1 MVRGRELIM
10 VKDLVIGIDSS
21 TTATKA
27 IAWTGDGLLLAEGR
41 CSIALANPAP
51 LLYEQDARDWWHAAC
66 AALQDLGRQV
76 DLVRTAAVAIA
87 NQRETW
93 VAVDAHG
100 EPLRPAMVWMDERG
114 RPDVDLL
121 EARIGRARLLQITG
135 KIPGP
140 LPCLYS
146 IHWMKR
152 EEPDLYA
159 RAARFLDVHGYLVQR
174 LTGDCRTSWSSADP
188 TGLLDL
194 EGKRYAPEIL
204 DVLEVG
210 PERFAEALAPGS
222 VLGEVH
228 AAAAEATGLPSGTPV
243 VAGGGDG
250 QAAGLGTGVLG
261 PGRAYLNLGTASVS
275 GVYGDRYAT
284 DPAFRTMTSLTGE
297 GYIFELCLITG
308 TFLTNWLVEQLFE
321 EDPRTDPDIY
331 RKLEREAARLPIG
344 ADGLMLMPYWGGVMT
359 PYWDADARGI
369 LIGLS
374 SEHGRGHVYRAMME
388 GIALDEAMGLD
399 GIEQA
404 TGERVDELLTI
415 GGGSRSELWS
425 RIVANATGKPVK
437 RLATAEASSLGA
449 GIAAAAG
456 VGWFDS
462 VRAAASAMAG
472 RVEDVIEPEA
482 AAAGRY
488 AELLGIYRRLYPA
501 TRTIL
506 NDLTA
511 FKEAARR

>member
-1 MVRGRELIM
+1 MT
-10 VKDLVIGIDSS
+10 KDLVIGIDSS

-27 IAWTGDGLLLAEGR
+27 IAWTGDGNLVAEGR
-41 CSIALANPAP
+41 CPIELKNPAP
-51 LLYEQDARDWWHAAC
+51 LYYEQDARDWWR
-66 AALQDLGRQV
+66 ALCSALGDLGQKV
-76 DLVRTAAVAIA
+76 DLARTAAVSIG

-93 VAVDAHG
+93 APVDADG
-100 EPLRPAMVWMDERG
+100 EPLRPGMVWMDERG

-121 EARIGRARLLQITG
+121 ERAIGRERLLEITG

-152 EEPDLYA
+152 EEPELYQK
-159 RAARFLDVHGYLVQR
+159 AARFLDVHGFLVQR
-174 LTGDCRTSWSSADP
+174 LTGQYRTSWSSADP
-188 TGLLDL
+188 TALLDL
-194 EGKRYAPEIL
+194 ESKRYADDIL
-204 DVLEVG
+204 AALELDADH
-210 PERFAEALAPGS
+210 FAEPCRPGS
-222 VLGEVH
+222 VLGEVQKV
-228 AAAAEATGLPSGTPV
+228 ASEATGLPIGTPV

-275 GVYGDRYAT
+275 GVYGKSYAT

-321 EDPRTDPDIY
+321 EDPRVNPDVY
-331 RKLEREAARLPIG
+331 SKLAHEAARLPVG

-359 PYWDADARGI
+359 PYWDADARGL

-374 SEHGRGHVYRAMME
+374 SQHGRGHVYRAMME
-388 GIALDEAMGLD
+388 GIALDEAMGLQ
-399 GIEQA
+399 GIEA
-404 TGERVDELLTI
+404 VTGERVEELLTI
-415 GGGSRSELWS
+415 GGGSKSDLWC

-437 RLATAEASSLGA
+437 RLATAEATSLGA

-456 VGWFDS
+456 AGWFDS
-462 VRAAASAMAG
+462 VQAAAEAMTG
-472 RVEDVIEPEA
+472 DVEDTIDPEPALAE
-482 AAAGRY
+482 RY
-488 AELLGIYRRLYPA
+488 AALLGIYKRLYPQ
-501 TRTIL
+501 TRSIL

-511 FKEAARR
+511 FKEAGRK

>member
-1 MVRGRELIM
+1 VN
-10 VKDLVIGIDSS
+10 KDLVIGIDSS

-27 IAWTGDGLLLAEGR
+27 IAWTGDGVLVAEGR
-41 CSIALANPAP
+41 CPIDLHNPAP
-51 LLYEQDARDWWHAAC
+51 LYYEQDARDWWRALC
-66 AALQDLGRQV
+66 AALGDLGQKV
-76 DLVRTAAVAIA
+76 DFSRIAAVSIA

-93 VAVDAHG
+93 VPVGADG

-121 EARIGRARLLQITG
+121 EARIGRKKLLEITG
-135 KIPGP
+135 KTPGP

-152 EEPDLYA
+152 EEPDLFA
-159 RAARFLDVHGYLVQR
+159 RTSRFLDVNGYLVQR
-174 LTGDCRTSWSSADP
+174 LTGDYRTSWSSADP
-188 TGLLDL
+188 TALLDL
-194 EGKRYAPEIL
+194 ESKRYAPEVL
-204 DVLEVG
+204 AALEVDS
-210 PERFAEALAPGS
+210 ELFAEPCRPGS
-222 VLGEVH
+222 VLGEVRMS
-228 AAAAEATGLPSGTPV
+228 AAEATGLPEGTPV

-275 GVYGDRYAT
+275 GVYGKTYAT
-284 DPAFRTMTSLTGE
+284 DSAFRTMTSLSGE

-321 EDPRTDPDIY
+321 EDPIKDPDVFK
-331 RKLEREAARLPIG
+331 RLEHEAACLPPG
-344 ADGLMLMPYWGGVMT
+344 SDGLMLMPYWGGVMT

-388 GIALDEAMGLD
+388 GIALDEAMGLE
-399 GIEQA
+399 GIEEV
-404 TGERVDELLTI
+404 TGERVEELLTI
-415 GGGSRSELWS
+415 GGGSKSDLWS

-437 RLATAEASSLGA
+437 RLATAEATSLGA
-449 GIAAAAG
+449 GITAALG
-456 VGWFDS
+456 VGWFSDAM
-462 VRAAASAMAG
+462 AAAEAMAG
-472 RVEDVIEPEA
+472 KVEDVIAPEPGEA
-482 AAAGRY
+482 ERY
-488 AELLGIYRRLYPA
+488 AELLGIYKRLYPA
-501 TRTIL
+501 NQSIL

-511 FKEAARR
+511 FKEANRV

>member
-1 MVRGRELIM
+1 MT
-10 VKDLVIGIDSS
+10 KDLVIGIDSS

-27 IAWTGDGLLLAEGR
+27 IAWTCDGKLLGEGR
-41 CSIALANPAP
+41 CSIILKNPAP
-51 LLYEQDARDWWHAAC
+51 LHYEQDARDWWRALC
-66 AALQDLGRQV
+66 AALRDLGTQVDLGRI
-76 DLVRTAAVAIA
+76 AAVAIA

-93 VAVDAHG
+93 VPVDADG
-100 EPLRPAMVWMDERG
+100 EPLRPGMVWMDERG

-121 EARIGRARLLQITG
+121 EHAIGRERLLHVTG
-135 KIPGP
+135 KTPGP

-152 EEPDLYA
+152 EEPELYA
-159 RAARFLDVHGYLVQR
+159 GVARFLDVHGFLVHR
-174 LTGDCRTSWSSADP
+174 LTGQYRTSWSSADP
-188 TGLLDL
+188 TALLDL
-194 EGKRYAPEIL
+194 ESKCYAPEIL
-204 DVLEVG
+204 AALDVG
-210 PERFAEALAPGS
+210 AQNFAEPCRPGT
-222 VLGEVH
+222 VLGEVTT
-228 AAAAEATGLPSGTPV
+228 AAVEATGLPPGTPI

-275 GVYGDRYAT
+275 GVYGKAYAT

-321 EDPRTDPDIY
+321 EDPQANPDVY
-331 RKLEREAARLPIG
+331 KQLERQAAGLPVG

-388 GIALDEAMGLD
+388 GIALDEAMGLS
-399 GIEQA
+399 GIEA
-404 TGERVDELLTI
+404 VTGERVEELLTI
-415 GGGSRSELWS
+415 GGGSKSNLWCW
-425 RIVANATGKPVK
+425 IVANATGKPVK
-437 RLATAEASSLGA
+437 RLATAEATSLGA
-449 GIAAAAG
+449 GIAAAVGA
-456 VGWFDS
+456 GWFSS
-462 VRAAASAMAG
+462 VSAAADAMTG
-472 RVEDVIEPEA
+472 KVEDIIEPELEA
-482 AAAGRY
+482 TERY
-488 AELLGIYRRLYPA
+488 AELLSIYKRLYPQNQA
-501 TRTIL
+501 IL

-511 FKEAARR
+511 FKEAGRK

>member
-1 MVRGRELIM
+1 MT
-10 VKDLVIGIDSS
+10 KDLVIGIDSS

-27 IAWTGDGLLLAEGR
+27 IAWTPDGDLVAEGR
-41 CSIALANPAP
+41 SLIDLHNPAP
-51 LLYEQDARDWWHAAC
+51 LFYEQDARDWWRALC
-66 AALQDLGRQV
+66 EALQRLGELV
-76 DLVRTAAVAIA
+76 DLERTAAVAIA

-93 VAVDAHG
+93 VAVDKEG
-100 EPLRPAMVWMDERG
+100 EPLRPGMVWMDERG

-121 EARIGRARLLQITG
+121 ERAIGRERLLEITG

-159 RAARFLDVHGYLVQR
+159 RTDRFLDVHGYLTHG
-174 LTGDCRTSWSSADP
+174 LTGEYCTSWSSADP
-188 TGLLDL
+188 TALLDL
-194 EGKRYAPEIL
+194 ESKRYAPEIL
-204 DVLEVG
+204 VVLELDAN
-210 PERFAEALAPGS
+210 RFARPCRPGS

-228 AAAAEATGLPSGTPV
+228 KVASEATGLPIGTPV

-275 GVYGDRYAT
+275 GVYGANYAT

-308 TFLTNWLVEQLFE
+308 TFLTNWMVEQLFE
-321 EDPRTDPDIY
+321 EDPRTNPDVY
-331 RKLEREAARLPIG
+331 EQLEHQADGLPAG

-388 GIALDEAMGLD
+388 GIALDEAMGLQ
-399 GIEQA
+399 GIEA
-404 TGERVDELLTI
+404 VTGERVDELLTI
-415 GGGSRSELWS
+415 GGGSKSDLWC
-425 RIVANATGKPVK
+425 RIVASATRKPVK
-437 RLATAEASSLGA
+437 RLATAEATSLGA
-449 GIAAAAG
+449 GVAAAVGAGWFEDAAAAAR
-456 VGWFDS
+456 S
-462 VRAAASAMAG
+462 MAG
-472 RVEDVIEPEA
+472 KVEDVIAPEPGEA
-482 AAAGRY
+482 DRY
-488 AELLGIYRRLYPA
+488 AELLDIYKRLYPS
-501 TRTIL
+501 TRSIL

-511 FKEAARR
+511 FKEAGRS

>member
-1 MVRGRELIM
+1 MI
-10 VKDLVIGIDSS
+10 KDIVIGIDSS

-27 IAWTGDGLLLAEGR
+27 IAWTGDGDLLAEGR
-41 CSIALANPAP
+41 ASIELSNPAP
-51 LLYEQDARDWWHAAC
+51 LYYEQDARDWWR
-66 AALQDLGRQV
+66 ALCTALGDLGRQV
-76 DLVRTAAVAIA
+76 DLTRTAAVSIA

-93 VAVDAHG
+93 VPVDAAG

-121 EARIGRARLLQITG
+121 EAAVGRDRLLQISG

-159 RAARFLDVHGYLVQR
+159 RTARFLDVHGYLAHR
-174 LTGDCRTSWSSADP
+174 LTGDYRTSWSSADP
-188 TGLLDL
+188 TALLDL
-194 EGKRYAPEIL
+194 ESKCYAPEVL
-204 DVLEVG
+204 NALEVDVD
-210 PERFAEALAPGS
+210 RFAVPMAPGS

-228 AAAAEATGLPSGTPV
+228 SQATEATGLPGGTPV

-275 GVYGDRYAT
+275 GVYGASYAT
-284 DPAFRTMTSLTGE
+284 DPAFRTMTSLTGD
-297 GYIFELCLITG
+297 GYVFELCLITG

-321 EDPRTDPDIY
+321 ENPRVNPGVYDE
-331 RKLEREAARLPIG
+331 LEREAAGLPAG

-388 GIALDEAMGLD
+388 GIALDEAMGLQ
-399 GIEQA
+399 GIEA
-404 TGERVDELLTI
+404 VTGEWVEELLTI
-415 GGGSRSELWS
+415 GGGSKSDLWCW
-425 RIVANATGKPVK
+425 IVANATGKPVK
-437 RLATAEASSLGA
+437 RLATAEATSLGA
-449 GIAAAAG
+449 GITAAAG
-456 VGWFDS
+456 AGWFENAK
-462 VRAAASAMAG
+462 AAAEAMAG
-472 RVEDVIEPEA
+472 KVEGVIEPEPA
-482 AAAGRY
+482 AMDRY
-488 AELLGIYRRLYPA
+488 AALLDIYKRLYPS
-501 TRTIL
+501 TKSIL

-511 FKEAARR
+511 FKEVSRR

>member
-1 MVRGRELIM
+1 MT
-10 VKDLVIGIDSS
+10 KDLVIGIDSS

-27 IAWTGDGLLLAEGR
+27 IAWTGDGELVAEGR
-41 CSIALANPAP
+41 CSIDLHNPAP
-51 LLYEQDARDWWHAAC
+51 LYYEQDARDWWRALC
-66 AALQDLGRQV
+66 AALSDLGRQIN
-76 DLVRTAAVAIA
+76 LGRTAAVAIA

-93 VAVDAHG
+93 VPVDEDG
-100 EPLRPAMVWMDERG
+100 EPLRPGMVWMDERG

-121 EARIGRARLLQITG
+121 EQAIGRQRLLQITG

-159 RAARFLDVHGYLVQR
+159 RTARFLDVHGYLAHR
-174 LTGDCRTSWSSADP
+174 LTGDYRTSWSSADP
-188 TGLLDL
+188 TALLDL
-194 EGKRYAPEIL
+194 ESKRYAPHIL
-204 DVLEVG
+204 AELEVD
-210 PERFAEALAPGS
+210 ERRFAEPVAPGS
-222 VLGEVH
+222 VLGNVH
-228 AAAAEATGLPSGTPV
+228 RTAAEATGLPAGTPV

-275 GVYGDRYAT
+275 GVYGATYAT
-284 DPAFRTMTSLTGE
+284 DPAFRTMTSLSGE

-321 EDPRTDPDIY
+321 EDPRTDPNVY
-331 RKLEREAARLPIG
+331 ERLEQESANLPPG
-344 ADGLMLMPYWGGVMT
+344 SDGLMLMPYWGGVMT

-388 GIALDEAMGLD
+388 GIALDEAMGLK
-399 GIEQA
+399 GIEA
-404 TGERVDELLTI
+404 VTGERVEELLTI
-415 GGGSRSELWS
+415 GGGSKSDLWC
-425 RIVANATGKPVK
+425 RIVAGATGKPVK
-437 RLATAEASSLGA
+437 RLATAEATSLGA
-449 GIAAAAG
+449 GMAAAVGA
-456 VGWFDS
+456 GWFEDAK
-462 VRAAASAMAG
+462 AAVSSMAG
-472 RVEDVIEPEA
+472 KVEDVIAPEPGEA
-482 AAAGRY
+482 DRY
-488 AELLGIYRRLYPA
+488 AELLGIYERLYPS
-501 TRTIL
+501 TRSIL

-511 FKEAARR
+511 FKEAGRS

>member
-1 MVRGRELIM
+1 MI
-10 VKDLVIGIDSS
+10 KDLVIGIDSS

-27 IAWTGDGLLLAEGR
+27 IAWTGQGELIAEGR
-41 CSIALANPAP
+41 CAIDLHNPAP
-51 LLYEQDARDWWHAAC
+51 LYYEQDARDWWR
-66 AALQDLGRQV
+66 ALCSALGDLGERI
-76 DLVRTAAVAIA
+76 DLARTASVSIG

-93 VAVDAHG
+93 APVDAAG
-100 EPLRPAMVWMDERG
+100 EPLRPGMVWMDERG

-121 EARIGRARLLQITG
+121 ERAIGRERLLEITG

-159 RAARFLDVHGYLVQR
+159 KTARFLDVHGFLVHR
-174 LTGDCRTSWSSADP
+174 LTGDYRTSWSSADP
-188 TGLLDL
+188 TALLDL
-194 EGKRYAPEIL
+194 ESKRYANDIL
-204 DVLEVG
+204 AALDLDADK
-210 PERFAEALAPGS
+210 FAEPCRPGS
-222 VLGEVH
+222 ILGEIH
-228 AAAAEATGLPSGTPV
+228 TAAAEATGLPKGTPV
-243 VAGGGDG
+243 IAGGGDG

-275 GVYGDRYAT
+275 GVYGKSYAT

-321 EDPRTDPDIY
+321 EDPRTNPNVY
-331 RKLEREAARLPIG
+331 AKLEHEAARLPVG

-388 GIALDEAMGLD
+388 GIALDEAMGLQ
-399 GIEQA
+399 GIEA
-404 TGERVDELLTI
+404 VTGETVEELLTI
-415 GGGSRSELWS
+415 GGGSKSDLWC

-437 RLATAEASSLGA
+437 RLATAEATSLGA
-449 GIAAAAG
+449 AIAAAAG
-456 VGWFDS
+456 AGWFES
-462 VRAAASAMAG
+462 VASAADAMTG
-472 RVEDVIEPEA
+472 KVEDIIDPEPAIAE
-482 AAAGRY
+482 RY
-488 AELLGIYRRLYPA
+488 AELLGIYKRLYPQ
-501 TRTIL
+501 TQSIL

-511 FKEAARR
+511 FKEAGRK

>member
-1 MVRGRELIM
+1 MT
-10 VKDLVIGIDSS
+10 KDLVIGIDSS

-27 IAWTGDGLLLAEGR
+27 IAWTGDGQLVAEGR
-41 CSIALANPAP
+41 CPIALKNPAP
-51 LLYEQDARDWWHAAC
+51 LYYEQDARDWWKALC
-66 AALQDLGRQV
+66 AALGDLGQKI
-76 DLVRTAAVAIA
+76 DLLRTASVSIA

-93 VAVDAHG
+93 VPVDENG

-121 EARIGRARLLQITG
+121 EAAIGRDQLLQITG
-135 KIPGP
+135 KTPGP

-152 EEPDLYA
+152 EEPDLY
-159 RAARFLDVHGYLVQR
+159 RRTARFLDVHGYLVER
-174 LTGDCRTSWSSADP
+174 LTGDYRTSWSSADP
-188 TGLLDL
+188 TALLDL
-194 EGKRYAPEIL
+194 ESKRYAPDILEAL
-204 DVLEVG
+204 DVG
-210 PERFAEALAPGS
+210 ADRFAEPFAPGS

-228 AAAAEATGLPSGTPV
+228 AEAAKATGLPAGTPV

-275 GVYGDRYAT
+275 GVYGATYAT
-284 DPAFRTMTSLTGE
+284 DPAFRTMTSMTGE

-308 TFLTNWLVEQLFE
+308 TFLTDWLVEQLFE
-321 EDPRTDPDIY
+321 EDPKTNPAVY
-331 RKLEREAARLPIG
+331 QTLEAEASRLPPG

-359 PYWDADARGI
+359 PFWDADARGV

-388 GIALDEAMGLD
+388 GIALDEAMGLQ
-399 GIEQA
+399 GIENV
-404 TGERVDELLTI
+404 TGERVEELLTI
-415 GGGSRSELWS
+415 GGGSNSDLWCQ
-425 RIVANATGKPVK
+425 IVANTTGKPVK

-449 GIAAAAG
+449 GITAAIGAGWFEATEAAAL
-456 VGWFDS
+456 S
-462 VRAAASAMAG
+462 MAG
-472 RVEDVIEPEA
+472 KVEDVIEPEPDA
-482 AAAGRY
+482 TERY
-488 AELLGIYRRLYPA
+488 AALLDIYKRLYPS
-501 TRTIL
+501 TKSIL

-511 FKEAARR
+511 FKEDSRR